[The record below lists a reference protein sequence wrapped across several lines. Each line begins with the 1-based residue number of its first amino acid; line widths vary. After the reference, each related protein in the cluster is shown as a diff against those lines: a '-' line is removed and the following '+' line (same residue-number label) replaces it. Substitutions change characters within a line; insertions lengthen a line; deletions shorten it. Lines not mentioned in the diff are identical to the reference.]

1 MEYRVEGE
9 MPERAAEEVSSEP
22 ACELTAMQ
30 KAWKMLREAK
40 KNVRVAVILPP
51 AVRTAIGEYFGLARG
66 EDAFGKVAAAFR
78 MIGADVVADGALAV
92 DYALSEAVQAYL
104 ARREEDN
111 LPLIVAPHAQAA
123 EIGERYPGLREKVY
137 GFAPALTL
145 AALLRKYYNAIGD
158 GKKTRVIVVAPA
170 EVETDEEVLVLTTR
184 EAAVMLQSAGINVR
198 MLKSSG
204 ADVPFVKY
212 SGAGVLPA
220 VSGGLSEAFVRYLL
234 PEKAEEPFKKL
245 EYSGLRGR
253 KNFREAKIIAGGE
266 TLSIAVACGEEG
278 VEALAAKIAEGKAY
292 DFAEVSA
299 CAGGCVAENGQPFAD
314 EMTEKLRAEGIYRLD
329 RHCDMKSADQND
341 AVAWLESLAAAE
353 PVPEPAEPVYE
364 EEPEPIVEIVEEIT
378 EAAEEPI
385 EEETETVEEPV
396 EEVAETTE
404 EPVEEVAEATEEPVE
419 EVAETVEEPVE
430 EVVEAAEESV
440 EEATEPVEE
449 VTEAAEEPI
458 EEVAEPVGEPVE
470 EVAETVEEPIEEV
483 AETTEEPVE
492 EATETAEEPVEEIT
506 EATEEP
512 VEEVAETAEEP
523 VEEVVETAEEPV
535 EEVAETTED
544 SEDVL
549 EEEVPLEELFD
560 ESADAAAEETDG
572 ATEEETEAVET
583 LETEETIAETAAE
596 EIAATE
602 EAVEEPVEEV
612 AEAVE
617 EPVEEVAETAEEPVE
632 KVAETVEE
640 PVEEVAETVEEPVE
654 EVAET
659 AEEPVKEVTETVAE
673 PVEEVTETTEE
684 TEAEASEEED
694 AEETEG
700 TETAANAGKP
710 AVKEP
715 YHVNLSRKDRRK
727 LKRMKK
733 FRR

>member
-104 ARREEDN
+104 TRREEDN

-234 PEKAEEPFKKL
+234 PEKAEEQFKKL

-364 EEPEPIVEIVEEIT
+364 EEPEPVVEIVEEPVEEVIESVEEPVEEVAETAEEPIEEVT
-378 EAAEEPI
+378 EAAEEPV
-385 EEETETVEEPV
+385 EEVTETAEEPVEEVAEAAEEPVVEVAETTEEPVEEVTETAEEPVEEVTETTEEPV

-404 EPVEEVAEATEEPVE
+404 EPVEDVAEAAEEPVE
-419 EVAETVEEPVE
+419 EVAETIEEPVE
-430 EVVEAAEESV
+430 EVAETIEEPVEDVVEAAEESV

-458 EEVAEPVGEPVE
+458 EEVAEPVEEPVE

-492 EATETAEEPVEEIT
+492 E
-506 EATEEP
+506 
-512 VEEVAETAEEP
+512 
-523 VEEVVETAEEPV
+523 
-535 EEVAETTED
+535 
-544 SEDVL
+544 
-549 EEEVPLEELFD
+549 
-560 ESADAAAEETDG
+560 
-572 ATEEETEAVET
+572 
-583 LETEETIAETAAE
+583 
-596 EIAATE
+596 
-602 EAVEEPVEEV
+602 
-612 AEAVE
+612 
-617 EPVEEVAETAEEPVE
+617 
-632 KVAETVEE
+632 
-640 PVEEVAETVEEPVE
+640 
-654 EVAET
+654 
-659 AEEPVKEVTETVAE
+659 
-673 PVEEVTETTEE
+673 
-684 TEAEASEEED
+684 
-694 AEETEG
+694 
-700 TETAANAGKP
+700 
-710 AVKEP
+710 
-715 YHVNLSRKDRRK
+715 
-727 LKRMKK
+727 
-733 FRR
+733 

>member
-234 PEKAEEPFKKL
+234 PE
-245 EYSGLRGR
+245 RR
-253 KNFREAKIIAGGE
+253 KNPSKNWSTADFAAGRISGKQR
-266 TLSIAVACGEEG
+266 SSP
-278 VEALAAKIAEGKAY
+278 AAKRSVSRWHAGK
-292 DFAEVSA
+292 
-299 CAGGCVAENGQPFAD
+299 
-314 EMTEKLRAEGIYRLD
+314 RASKRSPQRSRKGRRMISR
-329 RHCDMKSADQND
+329 KSLPAR
-341 AVAWLESLAAAE
+341 AAA
-353 PVPEPAEPVYE
+353 
-364 EEPEPIVEIVEEIT
+364 
-378 EAAEEPI
+378 
-385 EEETETVEEPV
+385 
-396 EEVAETTE
+396 
-404 EPVEEVAEATEEPVE
+404 
-419 EVAETVEEPVE
+419 
-430 EVVEAAEESV
+430 
-440 EEATEPVEE
+440 
-449 VTEAAEEPI
+449 
-458 EEVAEPVGEPVE
+458 
-470 EVAETVEEPIEEV
+470 
-483 AETTEEPVE
+483 
-492 EATETAEEPVEEIT
+492 
-506 EATEEP
+506 
-512 VEEVAETAEEP
+512 
-523 VEEVVETAEEPV
+523 
-535 EEVAETTED
+535 
-544 SEDVL
+544 
-549 EEEVPLEELFD
+549 
-560 ESADAAAEETDG
+560 
-572 ATEEETEAVET
+572 
-583 LETEETIAETAAE
+583 
-596 EIAATE
+596 
-602 EAVEEPVEEV
+602 
-612 AEAVE
+612 
-617 EPVEEVAETAEEPVE
+617 
-632 KVAETVEE
+632 
-640 PVEEVAETVEEPVE
+640 
-654 EVAET
+654 
-659 AEEPVKEVTETVAE
+659 
-673 PVEEVTETTEE
+673 
-684 TEAEASEEED
+684 
-694 AEETEG
+694 
-700 TETAANAGKP
+700 
-710 AVKEP
+710 
-715 YHVNLSRKDRRK
+715 SRKTDSLSPTK
-727 LKRMKK
+727 
-733 FRR
+733 